1 HNPKSINRGG
11 SLLDEKPGSLLGG
24 NQQSEVRLIPNGSGL
39 MIELVGELAGLL
51 ALGQEKTASE
61 AVASG
66 RSVTL
71 VAGVG
76 FGLYRTS
83 DRLS

>member
-1 HNPKSINRGG
+1 
-11 SLLDEKPGSLLGG
+11 
-24 NQQSEVRLIPNGSGL
+24 PNGSGL

-71 VAGVG
+71 VAGARSQ
-76 FGLYRTS
+76 LC
-83 DRLS
+83 RLWGAGPLLPAAP